1 MRKKPSPPPIPPLSL
16 KALVRVQDIQDAARA
31 AISRCSNSVRGWVN
45 PEEASRVLR
54 TCLVALLD
62 VQLAYYSSLPNY
74 HPQWIR
80 QLENDTIES
89 LLGIF
94 PLFTSGEQFRPE
106 LYRTAKDHL
115 AERAKPVV
123 VASESQRQIE
133 RRRLSDLYFT
143 NFPEVKLR
151 DMCWA
156 ASQHYREWK
165 RWLAGQLKDGSTP
178 DLAFR
183 RILTSGKRP
192 PEFKKQPRPKGWE

>member
-16 KALVRVQDIQDAARA
+16 KALVRVQDIQDAART

-62 VQLAYYSSLPNY
+62 AQLAYYSSLPNY

-89 LLGIF
+89 LLGVF

-106 LYRTAKDHL
+106 LHRTAKDHL
-115 AERAKPVV
+115 AERAKPVNAV
-123 VASESQRQIE
+123 PMVTEPQDVA
-133 RRRLSDLYFT
+133 RRRKKIIEPLLVDRGWSILDWANHANVAYHTAADYLSGSKRPYRST
-143 NFPEVKLR
+143 RVKL
-151 DMCWA
+151 A
-156 ASQHYREWK
+156 KALGLSPN
-165 RWLAGQLKDGSTP
+165 QL
-178 DLAFR
+178 
-183 RILTSGKRP
+183 
-192 PEFKKQPRPKGWE
+192 PE